1 MPLFGWRKRKEQA
14 SQNAAAALASRAA
27 AKSSAATSTAQV
39 TLTELPNNAATA
51 NVDGKDLTDIVCQT
65 TDANSSQPPG
75 TFNEK
80 KENVKLFRRKIQV
93 NTICLMCWSE
103 SERFA

>member
-65 TDANSSQPPG
+65 TDANSSQPSG

-80 KENVKLFRRKIQV
+80 RKMLNYFV
-93 NTICLMCWSE
+93 E
-103 SERFA
+103 KFK